1 MRPVETTSTEGVRA
15 TSEGSR
21 IACIGLRAKTARA
34 IAVVIS
40 GTVRSPHAVTRA
52 QLVLGTPDTPALF
65 QPYHEV
71 MDLPWDRATM
81 AVAKA
86 ERAIEAVAIE
96 RLRSLLLD
104 VRARK
109 LDVVS
114 VAIVG
119 APDRNPG
126 AIGSPHIRAHAA
138 EGVLF
143 RRVWQVAADAV
154 RVRSTAFPE
163 KGFEALAAAR
173 LGLPVG
179 AVRERLAE
187 FGHALGRPWR
197 ADEKAAAMAAWIGLG
212 ATRRGG

>member
-1 MRPVETTSTEGVRA
+1 MRRDVQAARA
-15 TSEGSR
+15 TRETSG
-21 IACIGLRAKTARA
+21 IACIGLRARTARA
-34 IAVVIS
+34 IAVVVS
-40 GTVRSPHAVTRA
+40 GTGSSPRAITRVQI
-52 QLVLGTPDTPALF
+52 QLGAPDTPALF

-71 MDLPWDRATM
+71 MDLPWDRATA

-86 ERAIEAVAIE
+86 ERAIEAVATE

-104 VRARK
+104 VRARN
-109 LDVVS
+109 LDVIC
-114 VAIVG
+114 VALVG
-119 APDRNPG
+119 APDRKLQ

-143 RRVWQVAADAV
+143 RHVWQVAADAV
-154 RVRSTAFPE
+154 RIPSMAFPE

-187 FGHALGRPWR
+187 FGRELGRPWR
-197 ADEKAAAMAAWIGLG
+197 ADEKAAAMAAWIGL
-212 ATRRGG
+212 RGGRRER